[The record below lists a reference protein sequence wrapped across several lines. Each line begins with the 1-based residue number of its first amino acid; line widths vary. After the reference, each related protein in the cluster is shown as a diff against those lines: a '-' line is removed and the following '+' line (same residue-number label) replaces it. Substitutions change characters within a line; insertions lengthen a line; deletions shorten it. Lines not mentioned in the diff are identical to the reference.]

1 MANYYYYIAGMAD
14 LNAGNAKA
22 APAMDALTDELREH
36 LTKRD
41 FQLVELLAERLT
53 AAGDGTLD
61 KTKAEE
67 YYRIRLGCRNEFV
80 RKWTE
85 FNLAINNILTALI
98 CRQNGWSIRDNIVG
112 SDAVTETIM
121 ANQNVR
127 DFGLREEFEDFGA
140 LMQILE
146 TENLM
151 EREQKIDALKWQ
163 WLDDNTMFHYFS
175 VERVL
180 VQFLRAQ
187 MLNRWNILT
196 AEEGEKVFR
205 EIIDNLKKDV
215 KFE

>member
-1 MANYYYYIAGMAD
+1 MANYYYYIAGMTD
-14 LNAGNAKA
+14 LSASNAKA
-22 APAMDALTDELREH
+22 APDMEELKSELAEH
-36 LTKRD
+36 LTRKD
-41 FQLVELLAERLT
+41 FELVELLDEKLVPAEE
-53 AAGDGTLD
+53 GTLD
-61 KTKAEE
+61 REKAEE
-67 YYRIRLGCRNEFV
+67 FFRIRLNCRNEFV

-85 FNLAINNILTALI
+85 FNLTINNILTALI

-112 SDAVTETIM
+112 SDTVTEAIM
-121 ANQNVR
+121 ANQNVK
-127 DFGLREEFEDFGA
+127 DFGLREEFDNFGA

-163 WLDDNTMFHYFS
+163 WLDDNTLFHYFS

-180 VQFLRAQ
+180 MQFLRAQ

-196 AEEGEKVFR
+196 AEEGERVFR